1 MKKYFFLLVF
11 VFSLLLSCSSD
22 ETTTYYLIRHAEKDR
37 TDKTNRNPNLNDKGI
52 ERAKK
57 WANYFDLID
66 LDAIY
71 STNYNRTMQTAQ
83 PTADS
88 KYLKIVNYDPRKMYD
103 SIFQENTKGK
113 QVLIVGHSNTTPVF
127 VNKILG
133 EKKYEWMKD
142 DDNSSL
148 FIVTVSKNKKTSTIK
163 KYYSLTY
170 KDIHIYTTINKLR
183 IYIMTSCRCTH

>member
-1 MKKYFFLLVF
+1 MKKYTLLFIFAFTLFF
-11 VFSLLLSCSSD
+11 SCTSD

-37 TDKTNRNPNLNDKGI
+37 SDKTNRNPDLNDKGI

-57 WANYFDLID
+57 WADYFNKIELQTV
-66 LDAIY
+66 Y
-71 STNYNRTMQTAQ
+71 STKYNRTMQTAT
-83 PTADS
+83 PTAKS
-88 KYLKIVNYDPRKMYD
+88 KNLVIKNYDPRKMYD

-113 QVLIVGHSNTTPVF
+113 NVLIVGHSNTTPVF

-148 FIVTVSKNKKTSTIK
+148 FIVTVKGDLKES
-163 KYYSLTY
+163 
-170 KDIHIYTTINKLR
+170 R
-183 IYIMTSCRCTH
+183 IEKVN